1 MNNLISLYTF
11 YKGQKPDKLERGAI
25 VFEDQGAIMMTTYS
39 LLGLR
44 DFHPLRIEVAQKD
57 VYMITEGVFALL
69 EETPTFESEE
79 FT

>member
-1 MNNLISLYTF
+1 MNDLISLYSF
-11 YKGQKPDKLERGAI
+11 YKGQRPEKLERGAI
-25 VFEDQGAIMMTTYS
+25 VFESQRAVMMTTYS
-39 LLGLR
+39 RLGLR
-44 DFHPLRIEVAQKD
+44 EFHPLRVAVTNKD